1 MRNQEDRKAKGCV
14 MELIVIT
21 TVCIREVRE
30 QCVPSSSLPH
40 GSGVACGVVIAVYFE
55 GHACLGGCVFPE
67 HPSWGAAGMRC
78 LEVLLEEALP
88 GPYGMPGGN
97 EIS

>member
-1 MRNQEDRKAKGCV
+1 
-14 MELIVIT
+14 MEPIVIT

-40 GSGVACGVVIAVYFE
+40 GSEVACGVVIAVSFE

-67 HPSWGAAGMRC
+67 HPLWGAAGMR
-78 LEVLLEEALP
+78 
-88 GPYGMPGGN
+88 MPGGAAGRGSSWPLQN
-97 EIS
+97 VWRKRNTLKGIRSL